1 MNKSLVDEL
10 IEAKHEHDYD
20 LANIFNDGKVRK
32 DEKYMAEHLKD
43 DKNDDKFYL
52 ISQTM
57 KDATRMYAYGYEFDT
72 ISMDLLLGLI
82 YNVNDLDENDKIK
95 ENAKPVDG
103 IVRFY
108 TSNVSSYLDGE
119 KTNKYEYD
127 MGRQGFI
134 KFDKLMSNIS
144 KSGLEYTGPKSF
156 EELKERILNEEV
168 FDINLTASLIEKENK
183 QEEIMEEELEETIE
197 DKVIEE
203 KPKSIFKKLIGR

>member
-1 MNKSLVDEL
+1 MNKSLIEEL
-10 IEAKHEHDYD
+10 IEAKHEHDNV
-20 LANIFNDGKVRK
+20 LASVFNDGKVRK
-32 DEKYMAEHLKD
+32 DEKYMAERLED
-43 DKNDDKFYL
+43 DTKNDKFYL
-52 ISQTM
+52 ITETM
-57 KDATRMYAYGYEFDT
+57 KDATKMYGLGYEFDT

-82 YNVNDLDENDKIK
+82 YDVNDLDENDKIK
-95 ENAKPVDG
+95 ENAQPING
-103 IVRFY
+103 MVRFY
-108 TSNVSSYLDGE
+108 TSNVSSYLDGV

-127 MGRQGFI
+127 LGRQGFI

-168 FDINLTASLIEKENK
+168 FDINLTASLKEKENK
-183 QEEIMEEELEETIE
+183 QEEIIEEKLEETIV